1 MYLHKKKLHF
11 FIYSSFYL
19 LIVCILSSCTHPLEI
34 KNLHSYSGTSFN
46 TLEKQISIGII
57 SNSNDIYA
65 KRILREVA
73 TGLSKYSAKVVYP
86 YHPGGNKKVDYLAKV
101 SVNPEYKG
109 SGLNFLINWPGFIIF
124 APAWNGYIY
133 EVNYY
138 INAGIIRD
146 SDKKEI
152 TNIKIPIK
160 LDVRHASF
168 NRTWTEISWFEVS
181 AIAFIGG
188 IVFTQYDNSLTPLV
202 IEKVES
208 QLGDYVAQEMVS
220 SIKSF
225 Y

>member
-1 MYLHKKKLHF
+1 MYFRERKIRL
-11 FIYSSFYL
+11 FIYSIFYL
-19 LIVCILSSCTHPLEI
+19 LIVCFLSSCSHPLEV
-34 KNLHSYSGTSFN
+34 KNLHSYSSTSFN
-46 TLEKQISIGII
+46 TLEKKISIGII
-57 SNSNDIYA
+57 STSNDIYA
-65 KRILREVA
+65 KRVLREVA

-86 YHPGGNKKVDYLAKV
+86 YHPGGNKNVDYLAKI
-101 SVNPEYKG
+101 SVIPEYKG
-109 SGLNFLINWPGFIIF
+109 SGLNFLINWPGFIVF

-138 INAGIIRD
+138 IDANIIRA

-152 TNIKIPIK
+152 TTLKIPVK

-181 AIAFIGG
+181 AIAFVGG
-188 IVFTQYDNSLTPLV
+188 IIFTQYDNSVTPLV

-208 QLGDYVAQEMVS
+208 QLGDYIAQEMVS